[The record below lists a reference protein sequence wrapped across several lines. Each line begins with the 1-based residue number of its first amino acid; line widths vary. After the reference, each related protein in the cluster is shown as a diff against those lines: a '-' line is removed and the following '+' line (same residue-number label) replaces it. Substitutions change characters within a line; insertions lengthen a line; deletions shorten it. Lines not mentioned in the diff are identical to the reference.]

1 MDALIDPEDS
11 TSQAQNTSLSSK
23 ETSVSCNTNDAVL
36 DTHLVAGAGQARRI
50 FELIHPSALAANF
63 EIVRVRYGLHDGH
76 TLQIMAERPDG
87 QMNVSGCEELSG
99 LLSAILDVE
108 DPISG
113 EYNLEVSS
121 PGIDRPLTRPKDFER
136 WAGFEAKLEL
146 TDAIDGRKRFRGNL
160 QGFEDGEVL
169 IEHQVEGL
177 SEMQIIGLDFR
188 NIAEA
193 KLVMSDDLITESLK
207 RRDRDAPTPSDG
219 E

>member
-1 MDALIDPEDS
+1 MS
-11 TSQAQNTSLSSK
+11 SL
-23 ETSVSCNTNDAVL
+23 L
-36 DTHLVAGAGQARRI
+36 DTHLVAGSGQPRRV
-50 FELIHPSALAANF
+50 FELIHASALAANF

-87 QMNVSGCEELSG
+87 QMNVSGCEELSE

-108 DPISG
+108 DPIPG
-113 EYNLEVSS
+113 EYNLEISS
-121 PGIDRPLTRPKDFER
+121 PGIDRHLTRPKDFER
-136 WAGFEAKLEL
+136 WAGFEAKLEMR
-146 TDAIDGRKRFRGNL
+146 DAIDGRKRFRGLL

-169 IEHQVEGL
+169 IEHQVEEGG
-177 SEMQIIGLDFR
+177 EVQIIGLDFR

-207 RRDRDAPTPSDG
+207 RRDPENPVPSDG